1 MKNIT
6 LLIFALL
13 FNQLTAHSQPCL
25 PEGITFTTQEQIDN
39 FQINYPDC
47 TEIEGDVTISG
58 DDITNL
64 MGLNVMTSFQGDL
77 LIKYNESIT
86 SLTGLDNVSN
96 IGGDLLFKRMN
107 ALTNLTGLENL
118 TAIGGSL
125 IIGAPYSGGP
135 YGNGTSLVNLSG
147 LDNLISIG
155 GHLEVI
161 DNYALISLSGLTN
174 LTSIGGGLEIMSN
187 SALTNLT
194 GLANLNSVGEGIII
208 GGIYWDSGNPSLTS
222 LSGLDNIEAGSINY
236 LNILSNTSL
245 SSCAVQSICDYLAS
259 PNGGIWIWS
268 NAPGCNSPEEVEEAC
283 ETTVIL
289 DINSE
294 GNLTISPNP
303 IESSTVIEYSLY
315 QNSPVTL
322 QIFDLRGQV
331 IVTPV
336 NEFQR
341 YGEHKVI
348 LNGKGLKP
356 GVYFC
361 VLKTN
366 PEYSG
371 QTIKMIKL

>member
-1 MKNIT
+1 MKNLAI
-6 LLIFALL
+6 LIFALL
-13 FNQLTAHSQPCL
+13 FIQLTAYSQPCL
-25 PEGITFTTQEQIDN
+25 PEGITFTTQEEIDN
-39 FQINYPDC
+39 FQTNYPNC

-58 DDITNL
+58 DNITNL
-64 MGLNVMTSFQGDL
+64 MGLNVITFFQGDL

-107 ALTNLTGLENL
+107 ALTNLSGLENL
-118 TAIGGSL
+118 TAIDGSL

-147 LDNLISIG
+147 LDNLIFIG

-161 DNYALISLSGLTN
+161 DNYALISLSGLIN

-268 NAPGCNSPEEVEEAC
+268 NAPGCNSQQEVQEAC
-283 ETTVIL
+283 DSITSVGEL
-289 DINSE
+289 NFE
-294 GNLTISPNP
+294 KKFTISPNP
-303 IESSTVIEYSLY
+303 LESSTIIEYTLH

-322 QIFDLRGQV
+322 QIFDLSGW
-331 IVTPV
+331 IVTTLV
-336 NEFQR
+336 NEPQQQ
-341 YGEHKVI
+341 GDHKV
-348 LNGKGLKP
+348 LFKGKGLKP
-356 GVYFC
+356 GIYFC
-361 VLKTN
+361 LLKTN
-366 PEYSG
+366 EG
-371 QTIKMIKL
+371 IKTTKMIKL